1 MLKFVWVTAQ
11 TGTVTSRCDE
21 YVSRYLFILFFLGI
35 GQLKLA
41 TEQENERAAEIETLR
56 QEKDD
61 LAVKL
66 NFTENILKV

>member
-1 MLKFVWVTAQ
+1 MSF
-11 TGTVTSRCDE
+11 
-21 YVSRYLFILFFLGI
+21 FFLGK

-41 TEQENERAAEIETLR
+41 TEQEKERGIEIEALR

-66 NFTENILKV
+66 TFTENILKVWYLKAYIFLTCMY